1 MSMPWSADFA
11 ARCAAFAPLCAVAEG
26 LAVSTWPDCRVLN
39 ERAAARALRN
49 SNGLALRFVAQSVL
63 QSDFAQKYE
72 PRIYLR
78 GEVQMRENN
87 WHDLFNAL
95 VWLTFPRAKAAL
107 NARHYRALCAQQ
119 ALGAVNRGPQQDAL
133 TLFDEGG
140 VVVMSAQP
148 ALARLLREHAWK
160 MLFWEQRAALAGA
173 LGFFVFGHAL
183 YEKALQPYTGM
194 TGRGVIMACDA
205 AFFDLPLALQLEEI
219 DGRLADILHNTDRF
233 TATHELAAVPLLGVP
248 GWCAENAVE
257 GYYDNRRYFRPLPLT
272 RSLR

>member
-1 MSMPWSADFA
+1 MSTPWTADFA
-11 ARCAAFAPLCAVAEG
+11 ARCAAFAPLCAVADG
-26 LAVSTWPDCRVLN
+26 LAVSTWPDCRVLT

-63 QSDFAQKYE
+63 QSDFAEKYE

-87 WHDLFNAL
+87 WHDLLNAL

-107 NARHYRALCAQQ
+107 NARHYRAQCAQQ

-194 TGRGVIMACDA
+194 TGRGVILACDA

-257 GYYDNRRYFRPLPLT
+257 GYYDNRSYFRPLPFS

>member
-1 MSMPWSADFA
+1 M
-11 ARCAAFAPLCAVAEG
+11 
-26 LAVSTWPDCRVLN
+26 
-39 ERAAARALRN
+39 
-49 SNGLALRFVAQSVL
+49 
-63 QSDFAQKYE
+63 
-72 PRIYLR
+72 
-78 GEVQMRENN
+78 
-87 WHDLFNAL
+87 
-95 VWLTFPRAKAAL
+95 
-107 NARHYRALCAQQ
+107 
-119 ALGAVNRGPQQDAL
+119 
-133 TLFDEGG
+133 FDEGG

-248 GWCAENAVE
+248 GWCAENADE

>member
-1 MSMPWSADFA
+1 MSMPWTADFA
-11 ARCAAFAPLCAVAEG
+11 ARCAAFAPLCAAADG
-26 LAVSTWPDCRVLN
+26 LALDTWPDCRVLN
-39 ERAAARALRN
+39 ERASARALRN
-49 SNGLALRFVAQSVL
+49 SNGLALRFMVQSAQ

-119 ALGAVNRGPQQDAL
+119 ASGTVNRGPQQDAL

-148 ALARLLREHAWK
+148 ALAQLLREHAWK
-160 MLFWEQRAALAGA
+160 TLFWERRAALAGA

-194 TGRGVIMACDA
+194 SGRGVIMDCDA

-219 DGRLADILHNTDRF
+219 DVRLADILHNTDRF
-233 TATHELAAVPLLGVP
+233 TATPELAAVPLLGVP